1 MYGIYSIYNNNTLIY
16 IGKTNNFYTR
26 LKTHMAQQPW
36 RNEIT
41 HISIAQ
47 CKTKVD
53 MDLYEKYYINKLN
66 PKYNKAIV
74 YNEMPTFAVEEL
86 NFDKFELNEFLNMN
100 KSHVSKDDNI
110 NKSYEKYK
118 QEIQNLLHTS
128 V

>member
-1 MYGIYSIYNNNTLIY
+1 
-16 IGKTNNFYTR
+16 
-26 LKTHMAQQPW
+26 MAQQPW